1 MNCIIIHT
9 AWCAMILCF
18 DTHIYLPHRERERER
33 EGQRERE
40 RRRRRRKGGGLCATS
55 VPIGAALSN

>member
-1 MNCIIIHT
+1 
-9 AWCAMILCF
+9 MILCF

-33 EGQRERE
+33 DRERE
-40 RRRRRRKGGGLCATS
+40 RRRRRRRKGGGLCATS